1 MVYPNIVKFK
11 FVKERYFL
19 ELLRIGISM
28 NLNSHLL
35 RRLVTNF
42 SSQLFPFDVS
52 SKQLSK
58 VIISNITRVNIFV
71 RAVMVFDDSSTFSY
85 SIKKF
90 YAMSSDVRLFCFVF
104 SSQKHIGIRIR
115 GSITEKITISYK
127 SRDIMFPNYY

>member
-1 MVYPNIVKFK
+1 MVYPNNLKFK

-19 ELLRIGISM
+19 EPLLRIGIM
-28 NLNSHLL
+28 MPLDSHLL

-42 SSQLFPFDVS
+42 SSQLFPFNVG

-90 YAMSSDVRLFCFVF
+90 YVMSSDVTIFCFVF
-104 SSQKHIGIRIR
+104 SSQKNIGIRVR
-115 GSITEKITISYK
+115 GPITKKITILYK
-127 SRDIMFPNYY
+127 SRDGLFPN